1 MFQAA
6 LKIPVGIL
14 GTASVRPGKLHTTE
28 QILARTSLQVP
39 VEQMEQRT
47 GVLSRYWVEGE
58 PSSTRLAVQ
67 AVGDALQDAGMEPGD
82 LRRLIFTS
90 STCGDY
96 LFPSTSNT
104 VLHELG
110 ISDTCHA
117 FDLNNAC
124 MGFLLGIDAAARA
137 VATGVGPVAVVAAE
151 IFSPYIRPEEPR
163 PYLVFGDG
171 ASAAVLGPPTTS
183 DEGILGSF
191 YGNVGAHLMSVVL
204 RHPGITRRPESI
216 DFSATN
222 KEISLAAVEAFATCS
237 QAAADQSGLA
247 MSDIHWVVPHQP
259 NGNMLHKIMDRLGFA
274 MDRVV
279 PIVSE
284 VGNVGAASM
293 AFGLDALR
301 REKEISAGQY
311 LLFTGVGAGGAYGAA
326 VYRAG
331 DWSR

>member
-1 MFQAA
+1 M
-6 LKIPVGIL
+6 IPVGLL
-14 GTASVRPGKLHTTE
+14 GTASVRPGRRVSTGEVLGRTT
-28 QILARTSLQVP
+28 LQVP
-39 VEQMEQRT
+39 VEKMEQIT
-47 GVLSRYWVEGE
+47 GVHSRYWVEGE
-58 PSSTRLAVQ
+58 PSSTRLAAR
-67 AVGDALQDAGMEPGD
+67 AVRGALEHAGLQPGD

-90 STCGDY
+90 STNGDY

-110 ISDTCHA
+110 ISDSCHA

-137 VATGVGPVAVVAAE
+137 VATGVGPVAVVASE

-171 ASAAVLGPPTTS
+171 ASAAVLGPPTTP
-183 DEGILGSF
+183 DEGLLGHY

-204 RHPGITRRPESI
+204 HHPGLSKRPEFV

-222 KEISLAAVEAFATCS
+222 ADISAAAVEAFVHCSREAATAS
-237 QAAADQSGLA
+237 ELSLRDL
-247 MSDIHWVVPHQP
+247 HWVVPHQP
-259 NGNMLHKIMDRLGFA
+259 NGNMLIKIIDALGMRMDQ
-274 MDRVV
+274 VV
-279 PIVSE
+279 PVVRE

-301 REKEISAGQY
+301 RERPVRAGQY
-311 LLFTGVGAGGAYGAA
+311 ILLTGVGAGGAYGAA
-326 VYRAG
+326 IYRAG
-331 DWSR
+331 DR